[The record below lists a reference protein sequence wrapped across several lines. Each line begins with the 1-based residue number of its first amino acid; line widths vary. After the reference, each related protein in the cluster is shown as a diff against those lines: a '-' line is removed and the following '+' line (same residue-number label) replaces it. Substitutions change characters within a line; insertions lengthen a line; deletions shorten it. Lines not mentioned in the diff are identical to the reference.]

1 MAYVQKQE
9 KKEAKRLSKSES
21 EKTLVSAQAEECST
35 PGKSSKQS
43 RRRST
48 SEGAEKE
55 EPLTK
60 AEVHALGQVEA
71 NALTPKT
78 QRKLSKSALR
88 RQQELEKSQAA
99 RVAKAAAAEKAK
111 EEEASA
117 AEAEAAAARRR
128 ALWEARDAAAMVAA
142 TIKMQAME
150 AEAATE
156 VSGEEQVAALQ
167 TLAAEAAAAVSALAA
182 HGLSASTQAI
192 HDPDLDGWEIL

>member
-128 ALWEARDAAAMVAA
+128 ALWEARDAAAMAA
-142 TIKMQAME
+142 TIKMQAMD

-167 TLAAEAAAAVSALAA
+167 TLAAEAAAAVSAVAA